1 MWLTVRLL
9 RLWLVFCAVST
20 MALDATQANS
30 MLTYMHGG
38 GAPRTITGSRMR
50 LMTANGTASAN
61 GTEVATGGG
70 YTASTGSN
78 PTVAG
83 AAVTWG
89 TAASQ
94 SQANSAIVSFTNY
107 PRSETVVGI
116 EIWST
121 DATPGLRVEWGA
133 LTVSKAMGAGDTLSF
148 AVSAVTS
155 ALA

>member
-38 GAPRTITGSRMR
+38 GAPR
-50 LMTANGTASAN
+50 TASAN